1 MAHHQQLVENK
12 NLSNLAGI
20 GLIVGLLAFLYCLAT
35 ILNAL
40 QRRFGLSYDIATV
53 LLWGIGAAVA
63 LTMMHDRVL
72 SYRYTLSGS
81 TLRLDRFYGR
91 YMRHARD
98 IMFRKIE
105 NVGDVDAMK
114 FGSTTSSPAR
124 RAWIPIG
131 TLTLQSWRTCRFR
144 STAICTTRTAPSN
157 LTGGFAHENRLYRL
171 LSG

>member
-72 SYRYTLSGS
+72 SYRYTLSGT

-98 IMFRKIE
+98 IMFRRIE
-105 NVGDVDAMK
+105 AVGDVEAMK
-114 FGSTTSSPAR
+114 AKYPGSRIEKYVRRQCDLPQVAVVHVFDSRRIISVIQPDEVILTALQNRAR
-124 RAWIPIG
+124 
-131 TLTLQSWRTCRFR
+131 
-144 STAICTTRTAPSN
+144 
-157 LTGGFAHENRLYRL
+157 
-171 LSG
+171 

>member
-72 SYRYTLSGS
+72 SYRYTLSGT

-98 IMFRKIE
+98 IMFRRIE
-105 NVGDVDAMK
+105 AVGDVEAMK
-114 FGSTTSSPAR
+114 AKYPGSRIEKYVRRQCDLPQVAIVHVFDSRRIISVIQPDEVILTALQNRAR
-124 RAWIPIG
+124 
-131 TLTLQSWRTCRFR
+131 
-144 STAICTTRTAPSN
+144 
-157 LTGGFAHENRLYRL
+157 
-171 LSG
+171 

>member
-53 LLWGIGAAVA
+53 LMWGIGAAVA

-114 FGSTTSSPAR
+114 AKYPGSHIEKYVR
-124 RAWIPIG
+124 RQCDLPQVAVVHVFDNRRIISIIQPDDVI
-131 TLTLQSWRTCRFR
+131 LTALQ
-144 STAICTTRTAPSN
+144 
-157 LTGGFAHENRLYRL
+157 NRAK
-171 LSG
+171 

>member
-114 FGSTTSSPAR
+114 TKYPGSHIEKYVR
-124 RAWIPIG
+124 RQCDLPQVAVVHVFDNRRIISIIQPDDVI
-131 TLTLQSWRTCRFR
+131 LTALQ
-144 STAICTTRTAPSN
+144 
-157 LTGGFAHENRLYRL
+157 NRAK
-171 LSG
+171 

>member
-40 QRRFGLSYDIATV
+40 QRRFGLSYDVATV

-72 SYRYTLSGS
+72 SYRYTLSGT

-98 IMFRKIE
+98 IMFRRIE
-105 NVGDVDAMK
+105 NVGDVEEMK
-114 FGSTTSSPAR
+114 AKYPGSRIEKYVR
-124 RAWIPIG
+124 RQCDLPQVAIVHVFDSRRIISVIQPDEVIM
-131 TLTLQSWRTCRFR
+131 TALQ
-144 STAICTTRTAPSN
+144 
-157 LTGGFAHENRLYRL
+157 NRVK
-171 LSG
+171 

>member
-72 SYRYTLSGS
+72 SYRYTLSGT

-98 IMFRKIE
+98 IMFRRIE
-105 NVGDVDAMK
+105 AVGDVEAMK
-114 FGSTTSSPAR
+114 AKYPGSRIEKYVRRQCDLPQVAIVHVFDSRRIISVIQPDEVIMTALQNRAR
-124 RAWIPIG
+124 
-131 TLTLQSWRTCRFR
+131 
-144 STAICTTRTAPSN
+144 
-157 LTGGFAHENRLYRL
+157 
-171 LSG
+171 